1 MRIGIV
7 CPYSWDVPGG
17 VQFHIRDL
25 AEHLIRRGHEVSVLA
40 PADDGTRLP
49 PFVVSAGR
57 AVPVPYNGS
66 VARLNFGF
74 LSAARVRRWLHE
86 GDFDVIHIHEPT
98 SPSLGLLA
106 CWAAQ
111 GPIVATFHTSNPRSR
126 AMIAAYPIL
135 QPALEKISAR
145 IAVSEYARRTLVE
158 HLGGDA
164 VVIPNGVDVDFFARA
179 EPRPEWTGV
188 GTTAHDRTGG
198 NPAPAA
204 HPAPGAQASGA
215 AESAVPE
222 PGPGRPGE
230 PRSGDPRPRVAS
242 EDLAAAV
249 APQGAGDPGPDSL
262 PAGASADPARPA
274 TIGFIGRI
282 DEPRK
287 GLPVLMRA
295 LPKILAERPGTRLL
309 VAGRGDE
316 EEAVAALP
324 REARDA
330 VEFLGMVSDEDKAR
344 LLRSVDLYVAPNTG
358 GESFGIILVEAM
370 SAGAP
375 VLASDLDAFAQV
387 LDRGAAGELFANE
400 DADALAAA
408 AVRLLADPAR
418 RAELSE
424 RGSRHVRRFD
434 WATVGADILAVYETV
449 TAGAA
454 SVATDERTGLRA
466 RLGLARD

>member
-1 MRIGIV
+1 MKIGIV
-7 CPYSWDVPGG
+7 CPYAWDVPGG

-25 AEHLIRRGHEVSVLA
+25 ADHLIRLGHEVSVLA
-40 PADDGTRLP
+40 PADDETPLP
-49 PFVVSAGR
+49 PYVVSAGR

-74 LSAARVRRWLHE
+74 LSAARVRRWLQH
-86 GDFDVIHIHEPT
+86 GAFDVIHIHEPA

-164 VVIPNGVDVDFFARA
+164 VVIPNGVDVDFFASA
-179 EPRPEWTGV
+179 EPKAEW
-188 GTTAHDRTGG
+188 
-198 NPAPAA
+198 
-204 HPAPGAQASGA
+204 Q
-215 AESAVPE
+215 
-222 PGPGRPGE
+222 GR
-230 PRSGDPRPRVAS
+230 
-242 EDLAAAV
+242 
-249 APQGAGDPGPDSL
+249 
-262 PAGASADPARPA
+262 

-287 GLPVLMRA
+287 GLPVLMKA
-295 LPKILAERPGTRLL
+295 LPAILAEVPDARLL

-324 REARDA
+324 AELRSR

-370 SAGAP
+370 SAAAP

-387 LDRGAAGELFANE
+387 LDQGEAGELFTNE
-400 DADALAAA
+400 DAEALAAA
-408 AVRLLADPAR
+408 AVRLLGDPAR
-418 RAELSE
+418 LAELRD
-424 RGSRHVRRFD
+424 RGTRHVRRFD
-434 WATVGADILAVYETV
+434 WSTVGADILAVYETV
-449 TAGAA
+449 TTGAT
-454 SVATDERTGLRA
+454 SVATDERVGPRN
-466 RLGLARD
+466 RLWPAKD

>member
-1 MRIGIV
+1 MKIGIV
-7 CPYSWDVPGG
+7 CPYAWDVPGG

-25 AEHLIRRGHEVSVLA
+25 ADHLIRLGHEVSVLA
-40 PADDGTRLP
+40 PADDDTPLP
-49 PFVVSAGR
+49 PYVVSAGR

-66 VARLNFGF
+66 VARLNFGL
-74 LSAARVRRWLHE
+74 LSAARVRRWLQH
-86 GDFDVIHIHEPT
+86 GAFDVIHIHEPA
-98 SPSLGLLA
+98 SPSLGLLT

-135 QPALEKISAR
+135 QPALEKIRAR

-164 VVIPNGVDVDFFARA
+164 VVIPNGVDVGFFASA
-179 EPRPEWTGV
+179 EAKAEW
-188 GTTAHDRTGG
+188 
-198 NPAPAA
+198 
-204 HPAPGAQASGA
+204 Q
-215 AESAVPE
+215 
-222 PGPGRPGE
+222 GR
-230 PRSGDPRPRVAS
+230 
-242 EDLAAAV
+242 
-249 APQGAGDPGPDSL
+249 
-262 PAGASADPARPA
+262 

-287 GLPVLMRA
+287 GLPVLMKA
-295 LPKILAERPGTRLL
+295 LPAILAEVPDARLL

-324 REARDA
+324 AQMRSR

-387 LDRGAAGELFANE
+387 LDQGEAGELFTNE
-400 DADALAAA
+400 DANALATA
-408 AVRLLADPAR
+408 AVRLLGDPAR
-418 RAELSE
+418 LAELRE

-434 WATVGADILAVYETV
+434 WSTVGADILAVYETV
-449 TAGAA
+449 TTGAT
-454 SVATDERTGLRA
+454 SVATDERVGLRA
-466 RLGLARD
+466 RRRLAKD

>member
-25 AEHLIRRGHEVSVLA
+25 AEHLVKLGHAVSVLA
-40 PADDGTRLP
+40 PADDDTPLP
-49 PFVVSAGR
+49 PYVVSAGR

-74 LSAARVRRWLHE
+74 LSAARVRRWLRD
-86 GDFDVIHIHEPT
+86 GRFDVLHIHEPA
-98 SPSLGLLA
+98 SPSLGLLS
-106 CWAAQ
+106 CWAAK

-135 QPALEKISAR
+135 QAALEKISAR

-164 VVIPNGVDVDFFARA
+164 VVIPNGVDVSFFAHAEA
-179 EPRPEWTGV
+179 EPLWQG
-188 GTTAHDRTGG
+188 
-198 NPAPAA
+198 
-204 HPAPGAQASGA
+204 GA
-215 AESAVPE
+215 AR
-222 PGPGRPGE
+222 GLGG
-230 PRSGDPRPRVAS
+230 
-242 EDLAAAV
+242 
-249 APQGAGDPGPDSL
+249 
-262 PAGASADPARPA
+262 

-287 GLPVLMRA
+287 GLPTLMRA
-295 LPKILAERPGTRLL
+295 FPGILEKRPGVRLL

-316 EEAVAALP
+316 KEAAEALP
-324 REARDA
+324 AEVRDH

-375 VLASDLDAFAQV
+375 VLAADLDAFRQV
-387 LDRGAAGELFANE
+387 LGGGSAGELFPVE
-400 DADALAAA
+400 DADALAKAA
-408 AVRLLADPAR
+408 LRLLGDPGRLAALR
-418 RAELSE
+418 EA
-424 RGSRHVRRFD
+424 GGRHVRRFD
-434 WATVGADILAVYETV
+434 WSTVGADVLSVYETV

-454 SVATDERTGLRA
+454 SVAEDERAGIFA
-466 RLGLARD
+466 RLTRGTDRPKD

>member
-1 MRIGIV
+1 MKIGIV

-40 PADDGTRLP
+40 PADDETPLP
-49 PFVVSAGR
+49 PYVVSAGR

-86 GDFDVIHIHEPT
+86 GVFDVIHIHEPA
-98 SPSLGLLA
+98 SPSLGLLS

-164 VVIPNGVDVDFFARA
+164 VVIPNGVDVEFFARA
-179 EPRPEWTGV
+179 EPKAEW
-188 GTTAHDRTGG
+188 
-198 NPAPAA
+198 
-204 HPAPGAQASGA
+204 
-215 AESAVPE
+215 
-222 PGPGRPGE
+222 
-230 PRSGDPRPRVAS
+230 
-242 EDLAAAV
+242 
-249 APQGAGDPGPDSL
+249 AGQTL
-262 PAGASADPARPA
+262 
-274 TIGFIGRI
+274 GFIGRI

-287 GLPVLMRA
+287 GLPVLMAAFPRIVEQC
-295 LPKILAERPGTRLL
+295 PDVRLL

-316 EEAVAALP
+316 EEAVASLPPAL
-324 REARDA
+324 RSR

-344 LLRSVDLYVAPNTG
+344 LLRSVDVYVAPNTG
-358 GESFGIILVEAM
+358 GESFGIILVEAL
-370 SAGAP
+370 SAGAA

-387 LDRGAAGELFANE
+387 LDQGAAGELFANE
-400 DADALAAA
+400 DAGSLADAAIA
-408 AVRLLADPAR
+408 LLRDPAR
-418 RAELSE
+418 RAELSS
-424 RGSRHVRRFD
+424 RGSAHVRRFD
-434 WATVGADILAVYETV
+434 WSTVGADILAVYETV
-449 TAGAA
+449 TDGAA
-454 SVATDERTGLRA
+454 AVAADERVSLRT
-466 RLGLARD
+466 RLGFSREG

>member
-1 MRIGIV
+1 MKIGIV

-25 AEHLIRRGHEVSVLA
+25 AEHLVRLGHEVSVLA
-40 PADDGTRLP
+40 PADDDTPLP
-49 PFVVSAGR
+49 PYVVSAGR
-57 AVPVPYNGS
+57 AVPVSYNGS
-66 VARLNFGF
+66 VARLSFGF
-74 LSAARVRRWLHE
+74 LSAARVRRWLHD
-86 GDFDVIHIHEPT
+86 GTFDVVHIHEPT
-98 SPSLGLLA
+98 SPSLGLLT

-179 EPRPEWTGV
+179 EPKKEW
-188 GTTAHDRTGG
+188 
-198 NPAPAA
+198 
-204 HPAPGAQASGA
+204 Q
-215 AESAVPE
+215 
-222 PGPGRPGE
+222 GE
-230 PRSGDPRPRVAS
+230 T
-242 EDLAAAV
+242 L
-249 APQGAGDPGPDSL
+249 
-262 PAGASADPARPA
+262 
-274 TIGFIGRI
+274 GFIGRI

-295 LPKILAERPGTRLL
+295 LPKILTERPGARLL

-316 EEAVAALP
+316 EEAVASLP
-324 REARDA
+324 PEMRSR

-344 LLRSVDLYVAPNTG
+344 LLRSVDVYVAPNTG
-358 GESFGIILVEAM
+358 GESFGIILVEAL

-387 LDRGAAGELFANE
+387 LDQGAAGELFANE
-400 DADALAAA
+400 DADALANAA
-408 AVRLLADPAR
+408 IALLGDAPR
-418 RAELSE
+418 RKELSA
-424 RGSRHVRRFD
+424 RGSAHVRRFD
-434 WATVGADILAVYETV
+434 WSTVGADILAVYETV
-449 TAGAA
+449 TDGAA
-454 SVATDERTGLRA
+454 AVDTDERTGGLRA
-466 RLGLARD
+466 RLGL